1 MADWNSEQYLKFE
14 KQRTQPSVD
23 LVNRLRDLSPK
34 KVADLGCGSGNST
47 AVLHRAFPQAELVG
61 IDSSPNMI
69 EKARALPLFFLA

>member
-34 KVADLGCGSGNST
+34 KSQIWGAGPET
-47 AVLHRAFPQAELVG
+47 ARRFCTGHSPRLNWWELTAHP
-61 IDSSPNMI
+61 I
-69 EKARALPLFFLA
+69 